1 MRGVALRAVRDV
13 LLVSATAG
21 LIVLL
26 TDGLE
31 SVLLESAVLAVA
43 AVLLLALVRTIGLRN
58 RAPVPSAFDSALAAM
73 RRRPANAAAAP
84 LVHDLRLSR
93 LSAFH
98 LHVRLRPLL
107 SEIAAHRLW
116 TKYGVDLA
124 AEPVRAHELVG
135 PAAWEVVR
143 PDRAAPADRLA
154 RGPATA
160 ELVKIVTELER
171 L

>member
-1 MRGVALRAVRDV
+1 VRGIALRAFRDV
-13 LLVSATAG
+13 LLISATAG
-21 LIVLL
+21 LIALL

-31 SVLLESAVLAVA
+31 SVVLESAVLAVA
-43 AVLLLALVRTIGLRN
+43 AVLLLGLVRTIGIRN
-58 RAPVPSAFDSALAAM
+58 PAGVPSAFDSALASM
-73 RRRPANAAAAP
+73 RHDPPSADAAP

-98 LHVRLRPLL
+98 LHTRLRPLL

-124 AEPVRAHELVG
+124 AEPVRARELVG
-135 PAAWEVVR
+135 PTAWDVVR
-143 PDRAAPADRLA
+143 PDRAPPVDRLA
-154 RGPATA
+154 RGPATS
-160 ELVKIVTELER
+160 ELAKIVTELER